1 MKSAV
6 CATTLAILA
15 GTGVAAAATFGP
27 FGSGALSAG
36 EGAIAACDT
45 DGFTV
50 AYTTSAGNVTAV
62 TVGGIADPGCEGGA
76 LSLTVTDTAG
86 AGLASGGPQT
96 IPVDGDALDNA
107 VAVSVSPQP
116 LAESPVAVE
125 IAIAG
130 P

>member
-1 MKSAV
+1 MRSAF
-6 CATTLAILA
+6 CSATLAVLA
-15 GTGVAAAATFGP
+15 LASVAAAASLGGVGSSALGAGDGP
-27 FGSGALSAG
+27 
-36 EGAIAACDT
+36 IAVCDP

-76 LSLTVTDTAG
+76 LSVTVTDAG
-86 AGLASGGPQT
+86 GTGIASGGPQT
-96 IPVDGDALDNA
+96 IPIDGDAVDDS
-107 VAVSVSPQP
+107 VAVPVSPQP
-116 LAESPVAVE
+116 LAENPSAVE